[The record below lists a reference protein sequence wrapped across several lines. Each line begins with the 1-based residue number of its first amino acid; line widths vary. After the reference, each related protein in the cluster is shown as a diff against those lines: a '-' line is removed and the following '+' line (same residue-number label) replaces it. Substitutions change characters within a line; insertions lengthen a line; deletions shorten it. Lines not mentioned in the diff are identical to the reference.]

1 MIIKNEKEYCWCFGD
16 EVGEPQSSIRN
27 AVADFLESIV
37 DLYDDCDS
45 DHMYM
50 GEGLD
55 IETVEIGQPYYFVP
69 KVDGKE
75 VIDDVIDDWLS
86 NETIEYP
93 NDYLRKVKG
102 EHMDELS
109 EELSKVFQAW
119 EKRHGYENR
128 AYVVM
133 ETEQYRIGDYVK
145 E

>member
-1 MIIKNEKEYCWCFGD
+1 MIIKNEKEYCWCVD
-16 EVGEPQSSIRN
+16 DIVGEPQSSIRN
-27 AVADFLESIV
+27 AVADFLENIV

-50 GEGLD
+50 GDGSD
-55 IETVEIGQPYYFVP
+55 IETVEIGHPYYFVP
-69 KVDGKE
+69 KIDGKE
-75 VIDDVIDDWLS
+75 VIDDVVDDWLS

-102 EHMDELS
+102 EHIEELSDELS
-109 EELSKVFQAW
+109 NVFQEW

-128 AYVVM
+128 ALVVM
-133 ETEQYRIGDYVK
+133 ETEPYRIGDYIN